1 MRKKVT
7 LLKNS
12 DINGWDNNKNN
23 PDFFVDKNRNNISTP
38 ILQETGVDSYTIFSK
53 YVTVEINDN
62 IYNFFNNLFKE
73 LYSIIETCKMNGL
86 RPVKYIAEILTKL
99 TAGET
104 NYMSLLPIN
113 NNKEY

>member
-1 MRKKVT
+1 M
-7 LLKNS
+7 
-12 DINGWDNNKNN
+12 
-23 PDFFVDKNRNNISTP
+23 
-38 ILQETGVDSYTIFSK
+38 
-53 YVTVEINDN
+53 
-62 IYNFFNNLFKE
+62 

-86 RPVKYIAEILTKL
+86 RPVKYMAEILTKL

>member
-1 MRKKVT
+1 MC
-7 LLKNS
+7 LFCN
-12 DINGWDNNKNN
+12 DIFIDLYRTH
-23 PDFFVDKNRNNISTP
+23 VM
-38 ILQETGVDSYTIFSK
+38 
-53 YVTVEINDN
+53 
-62 IYNFFNNLFKE
+62 